1 MKKICLIATILL
13 GMSCYA
19 QEENGNLKL
28 WYDRPAS
35 TWNEA
40 LPVGNG
46 RLGAMVFGGV
56 SLEYIQF
63 NEETLWTGAPN
74 DYAHEGAVNYLEP
87 IRLLLKEGKQEK
99 AQDRKSV
106 V

>member
-19 QEENGNLKL
+19 QEETGNLKL

-63 NEETLWTGAPN
+63 NE
-74 DYAHEGAVNYLEP
+74 
-87 IRLLLKEGKQEK
+87 
-99 AQDRKSV
+99 
-106 V
+106 